1 MKIIIN
7 LLKSMLFWAIVSAL
21 AAIITIFPII
31 QDWIDTDIPIEVSI
45 ENVEIKLDKKVNIIY
60 ALPKNLEAR
69 LTTLPFPVII
79 KNRSKKSLEY
89 FYVRFESPSRPA
101 KSGDFLI
108 RRLVPLYERFPEL
121 RSNEETKKLL
131 STIVFSKNDSINIIS
146 NQEDGKRITFYGN
159 KQYENLLMINVAYDD
174 IIEFGEAFDAF
185 PISIRLGSNG
195 YEERTYNINIKAY
208 YCDIDNFTNLIKYT
222 LNNREQNIVIYPKI
236 ELEDKT
242 GDNLRHVICS
252 YECEVREL

>member
-1 MKIIIN
+1 
-7 LLKSMLFWAIVSAL
+7 MLFWAIVSAL

-89 FYVRFESPSRPA
+89 FYVRFESPSRLA

-108 RRLVPLYERFPEL
+108 RRLVPLYEKFPEI

-146 NQEDGKRITFYGN
+146 NQEDGKRSQGLCGCRRLQQRHHHLRQSSSGRPDQCQLLPYGCR
-159 KQYENLLMINVAYDD
+159 L
-174 IIEFGEAFDAF
+174 
-185 PISIRLGSNG
+185 IR
-195 YEERTYNINIKAY
+195 E
-208 YCDIDNFTNLIKYT
+208 
-222 LNNREQNIVIYPKI
+222 
-236 ELEDKT
+236 T
-242 GDNLRHVICS
+242 GGNLRCGWG
-252 YECEVREL
+252 